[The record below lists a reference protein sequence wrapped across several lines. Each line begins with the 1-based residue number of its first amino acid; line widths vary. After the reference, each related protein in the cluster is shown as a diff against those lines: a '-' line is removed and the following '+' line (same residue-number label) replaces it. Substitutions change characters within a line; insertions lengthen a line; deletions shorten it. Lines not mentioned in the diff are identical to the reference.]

1 MITKTKK
8 AGKTRALIVDTAMRL
23 FRERGYEETT
33 MRAIAEE
40 AGVSLGNAYY
50 YFPGKE
56 SLIQAFYGRTHEEHL
71 VATEPIL
78 ERERDLKARLKGVMR
93 AKIDTIMPYHRFAG
107 VLFRTAADP
116 ESPLNPFSPESLPVR
131 EQATALFEQVVAGS
145 TAKVPGSL
153 AAELPALLWLY
164 HMGVILFWVHDRS
177 SGCERTYRLVDATV
191 DLVVRVIT
199 LGSKALFRPLLR
211 SGLKVLQETKV

>member
-131 EQATALFEQVVAGS
+131 EQATLLFEQVVAGS

-153 AAELPALLWLY
+153 AVELPALLWLY

-177 SGCERTYRLVDATV
+177 SGCERTYRLADATV

-199 LGSKALFRPLLR
+199 LGSNALFRPLLR
-211 SGLKVLQETKV
+211 SGLKVLQEAKV